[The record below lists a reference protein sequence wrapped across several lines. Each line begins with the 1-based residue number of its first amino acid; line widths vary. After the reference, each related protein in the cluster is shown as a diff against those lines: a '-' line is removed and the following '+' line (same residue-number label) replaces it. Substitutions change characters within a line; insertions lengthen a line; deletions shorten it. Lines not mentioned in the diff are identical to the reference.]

1 MTENL
6 LASALALL
14 ISFQGCSKLI
24 SFENGALLKRE
35 ANETVALNKPVL
47 FRISEKH
54 V

>member
-6 LASALALL
+6 LASALVLL

-24 SFENGALLKRE
+24 SFEKAALLKRE
-35 ANETVALNKPVL
+35 ADEALALNKSVL
-47 FRISEKH
+47 FRISGKH